1 MGILGLSKAAPAEGP
16 TEILYRA
23 FSRSGG
29 KPRTYAGY
37 VTPAEAQR
45 LAELEAARIVD
56 LRTAFEREYVGHVP
70 GTLHVEWLALGAAA
84 PNAGF
89 IDALRAV
96 AQPKET
102 LIFLCRSGKRS
113 DAAATAAAA
122 AGFECVL
129 NVIGGF
135 EGDLDEAGRRGQRGG
150 WRHAGLPWVQG

>member
-1 MGILGLSKAAPAEGP
+1 MGILNFSKDVSAEGP

-23 FSRSGG
+23 VSRSGG
-29 KPRTYAGY
+29 KPRSYAGY

-45 LAELEAARIVD
+45 LAELQAARIVD

-70 GTLHVEWLALGAAA
+70 GTLHVEWLALGATA

-89 IDALRAV
+89 VDALRAV

-113 DAAATAAAA
+113 NAAATAAAT